1 MRYVLKAE
9 IIIDAA
15 NDMAAIASLQ
25 KTELALKNKF
35 VAQYLHG
42 QGVRLVEV
50 KVDPKP
56 TPA

>member
-1 MRYVLKAE
+1 MRYVLKVE
-9 IIIDAA
+9 VIIEAPS
-15 NDMAAIASLQ
+15 DMAAIASLQ

>member
-9 IIIDAA
+9 IVIDAP
-15 NDMAAIASLQ
+15 NDMAAIAQLQ
-25 KTELALKNKF
+25 KTELAMKKPF

-42 QGVRLVEV
+42 QGVRLIEV